1 MTWRWRVFLTCA
13 LGTTAWLGA
22 FAGQAQGADGQIS
35 GRVLDVRTGQAL
47 PGANVWLEGTQL
59 GAAADAQ
66 GRFRIQHVPAGR
78 YALHA
83 SVIGYRNAVLRD
95 VQVPAGGGVELVI
108 RLRPAVVQLEPV
120 VVRKTGEGY
129 EVLNGHR
136 RVAVARATGR
146 ADVAAEVVE
155 IADEEAPLMPYLL
168 NAPESFDEIEI
179 ALFLRR
185 LVKEHGMDEA
195 TIAEKTGLRPEEYKE
210 LFFDPRE
217 APLTAFNAHFEGLLK
232 RYFRIVRGEL
242 DIEKNGVRLRLEV
255 DGDDADDATK
265 AEIYRCIWRLSRM

>member
-1 MTWRWRVFLTCA
+1 MAKVNLEKFKNNAKSALSKKETHGIFKEQRETIQTIPLAELAEGRGLSLRLYERDLTPLRRSIER
-13 LGTTAWLGA
+13 LG
-22 FAGQAQGADGQIS
+22 
-35 GRVLDVRTGQAL
+35 
-47 PGANVWLEGTQL
+47 
-59 GAAADAQ
+59 
-66 GRFRIQHVPAGR
+66 
-78 YALHA
+78 
-83 SVIGYRNAVLRD
+83 
-95 VQVPAGGGVELVI
+95 
-108 RLRPAVVQLEPV
+108 QLEPV
-120 VVRKTGEGY
+120 VVCKTGDGY

-195 TIAEKTGLRPEEYKE
+195 FIEERTGLKVDDYRE
-210 LFFDPRE
+210 LFFDPDTGPIER
-217 APLTAFNAHFEGLLK
+217 FNAHFEGLLK

-255 DGDDADDATK
+255 KDPEADDATK